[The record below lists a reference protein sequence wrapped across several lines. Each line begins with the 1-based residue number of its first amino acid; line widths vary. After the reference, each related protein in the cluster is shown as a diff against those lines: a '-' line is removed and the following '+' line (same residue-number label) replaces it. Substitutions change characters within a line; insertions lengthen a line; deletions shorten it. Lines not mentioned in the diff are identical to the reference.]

1 MSLSVLVGGRERD
14 FLVFVEHLGLPY
26 CAAMAH
32 AYENAASEVVEASE
46 VTYWHSL
53 SLFLRFLCES
63 EGAIPLKNFL
73 QTSFIPGV
81 TQPPTSI
88 LAHWHLLL
96 AEYRWH
102 LSKNHDNTI
111 TRSNYASGANWAL
124 RVFANAGLL
133 PQGLR
138 IPIWKIK
145 RKVGQGSTFLDVNF
159 TGSVDLNGLL
169 ENYQDIL
176 AAYGDGEKKEI
187 INLLSNLSIDRELGE
202 GIDIVD
208 AATITLADR
217 IEKVKGRCASIIV
230 EHIDSLDEAE
240 RWIADSEFVSRAK
253 FLRQVFE
260 DRILNARDRARR
272 YKEILSPNSLAVFV
286 VYCAIYNNKIFPS
299 EKISDDYY
307 DIFSGRVGISGVSRK
322 AIRHHLGSDNRVL
335 AACYA
340 FICFEVAGNPDSIA
354 DLRVDSLRKEK
365 HAYVISWTK
374 LRKGRNNIEEEF
386 VQARSSGTPLTPKTL
401 TVVDVFEHVV
411 RMSKPIREIA
421 SDEDRDK
428 LFINNYRNN
437 VNNILNLSQ
446 RLHLDTLNRHFGKI
460 CLEVSRGEW
469 TSVPKAIRG
478 SVLLLEAMVSR
489 DAVAVSKK
497 GRHTGL
503 AMATKYTRHIPD
515 ILRRDKSIRDFINWF
530 ETLITIDI
538 VEFAKKVGIDEDDY
552 ARRKSDI
559 INHQIGGLHCSDPFS
574 GVQEETVRGEPCHRI
589 DRCMSCEKR
598 RSIFVMSESNIVSL
612 LHWKAVL
619 DRAKNSLQEEEY
631 KKWFTWHL
639 YTILLA
645 ERLEEDPSHTRLL
658 SNAKK
663 KMDQEENPYLALIP
677 VVETF
682 EAG

>member
-102 LSKNHDNTI
+102 LSKNHNNAI
-111 TRSNYASGANWAL
+111 TRTNYASGANWAL

-138 IPIWKIK
+138 IPTWKIK
-145 RKVGQGSTFLDVNF
+145 HKVGQGSTFLDVNF
-159 TGSVDLNGLL
+159 TGSVDLNSLL

-176 AAYGDGEKKEI
+176 AAYGDGEKEEVIK
-187 INLLSNLSIDRELGE
+187 LLSNLSIDRELGE
-202 GIDIVD
+202 KIDIVD
-208 AATITLADR
+208 AAAITLADR
-217 IEKVKGRCASIIV
+217 IEKVRGRCASIIV
-230 EHIDSLDEAE
+230 EHIDSLAEAE

-260 DRILNARDRARR
+260 DKSLNSHDRARR
-272 YKEILSPNSLAVFV
+272 YKEILSHNSLAVFV
-286 VYCAIYNNKIFPS
+286 VYCAIYNNKIFPT
-299 EKISDDYY
+299 ERFSDDYY
-307 DIFSGRVGISGVSRK
+307 DVFSGRIGVSGVSRK

-354 DLRVDSLRKEK
+354 DLRVDSLRKEENT
-365 HAYVISWTK
+365 YVISWTK

-386 VQARSSGTPLTPKTL
+386 VQARSSATPLTPRTL

-411 RMSKPIREIA
+411 RMSSPLREIA

-437 VNNILNLSQ
+437 INNIGNLSQ
-446 RLHLDTLNRHFGKI
+446 RLHLNTLNKHFGEI
-460 CLEVSRGEW
+460 CIEVSGGEW
-469 TSVPKAIRG
+469 ASVPKAIRG

-515 ILRRDKSIRDFINWF
+515 ILRRDKNIRDFINWF

-538 VEFAKKVGIDEDDY
+538 VEFAKKVGIDEEDY
-552 ARRKSDI
+552 ARRKNNI

-574 GVQEETVRGEPCHRI
+574 GVQEETVRGEVCHRI

-645 ERLEEDPSHTRLL
+645 ERLEEDPSHARLL

-677 VVETF
+677 VFETF